1 MPKFTIKSESW
12 YNTLSELDKLDYD
25 KYINNFHSNDNKWTA
40 HKQYMTKLEHIN
52 NKFLKN
58 NSSTHSNLGDIY
70 ANLGEPTVVYFKPR
84 YEDVPNKPN
93 HNKPNHNKPNHD
105 RPNHDTFL
113 FDKEVVQQTYTKP
126 VPMPLKI
133 PRKSKCKCTKQ

>member
-1 MPKFTIKSESW
+1 
-12 YNTLSELDKLDYD
+12 
-25 KYINNFHSNDNKWTA
+25 
-40 HKQYMTKLEHIN
+40 MTKLEHIN